1 MEKKTKEPVKDT
13 KKVPVRTKVKGGQEQ
28 GSILSG
34 EQKKKLVKKKL
45 REKKNSNV
53 PRTAQQSIPYQE
65 MFRDG
70 ICRVDDTHYTKC
82 IMFGDI
88 NYQLAQNEDKTAA
101 FEYWCDFYN
110 YFDPSIS
117 IQISCMNQY
126 VNVSEMEGS
135 IELPMKNDE
144 FDEIREE
151 YAGVLKTQLAKGN
164 NGLMRKKY
172 VTFGIEAENVRVAKP
187 RLERIETDIMN
198 NLKAMGVSSHPLSG
212 YERLKLL
219 YQTMNPDL
227 QETFLFNFDMVA
239 RTGLSTKDFIAP
251 TSFNFGNKS
260 YFQMGNNIGAVS
272 FLQILAPELSDKMLA
287 EFLDMDNSIVVNL
300 HVQSIDQAKAI
311 RQIKMKIT
319 DLDKMKIEEQKKAVR
334 SGYDMDV
341 LPSDL
346 VTYGGEAKK
355 LLEDLQSR
363 NERMFLV
370 TVLIMNTADTKR
382 KLDNIIMQT
391 AGIAQKYNCALK
403 RLDYQQEAGV
413 MSSLPI
419 GINQIDIQ
427 RGLTTSAT
435 AIFVPFTTEEIF
447 QDGAA
452 LYYGIN
458 AISNNMIMA
467 DRKLLKNPNGLIL
480 GTPGAGKSFS
490 AKREMTNAFLIT
502 SDDII
507 ICDPEGEYS
516 PLTQM
521 LHGQVVH
528 ISPNSK
534 QYVNPMDINLNYSED
549 ESPISLKADFVLSLC
564 ELIVGNKNGLEPVEK
579 TIIDRCVRIIYR
591 KYLENPVP
599 ENMPILE
606 DLYNCILEQ
615 EETEAKRIATA
626 LEIYVK
632 GSLNVFNHRTNVDIS
647 NRLVCFDIKELGK
660 QLKKIGM
667 LVVQDQVWNRVTI
680 NREAKKSTRYYIDEM
695 HLLLKEEQ
703 TAAYTVE
710 IWKRFRKWGGIP
722 TGITQ
727 NVKDLLSSREIE
739 NIFENSDFIYMLNQA
754 GGDRQI
760 LAKQLN
766 ISPHQLSFVTNSNE
780 GEGLLF
786 YGNTIIPFKDKF
798 PKETK
803 LYAIM
808 TTKLNERSEMNE

>member
-1 MEKKTKEPVKDT
+1 
-13 KKVPVRTKVKGGQEQ
+13 
-28 GSILSG
+28 
-34 EQKKKLVKKKL
+34 
-45 REKKNSNV
+45 
-53 PRTAQQSIPYQE
+53 
-65 MFRDG
+65 
-70 ICRVDDTHYTKC
+70 
-82 IMFGDI
+82 MFGDI

-144 FDEIREE
+144 FNEIREE

-227 QETFLFNFDMVA
+227 QELFLFNFDMVA

-287 EFLDMDNSIVVNL
+287 EFLDMDNSIVINL

-435 AIFVPFTTEEIF
+435 AIFVPFTTEELF
-447 QDGAA
+447 QDGEA